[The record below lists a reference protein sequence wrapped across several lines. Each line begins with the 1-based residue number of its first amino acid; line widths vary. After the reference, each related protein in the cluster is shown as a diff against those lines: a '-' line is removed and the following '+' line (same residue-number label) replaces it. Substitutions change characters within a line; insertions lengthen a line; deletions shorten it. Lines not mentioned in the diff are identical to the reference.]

1 MLAVLSPLMV
11 ADLSAPLCNTTDSS
25 DAKGAIVSTR
35 VRPAVARA
43 LWRTGRWKGCSHND
57 KRGITGPEA

>member
-1 MLAVLSPLMV
+1 VYA
-11 ADLSAPLCNTTDSS
+11 TDSS